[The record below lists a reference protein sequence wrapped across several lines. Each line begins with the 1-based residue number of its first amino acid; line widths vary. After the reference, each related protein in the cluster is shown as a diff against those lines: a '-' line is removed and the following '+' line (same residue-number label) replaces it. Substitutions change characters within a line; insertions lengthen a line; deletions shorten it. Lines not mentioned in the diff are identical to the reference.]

1 MRQDS
6 SPLVMAG
13 QVMSG
18 QDRSDKVRTDQCGS
32 GQDHKNN
39 LKQAGL
45 ELGLTQAE
53 TVSLINPNFKTI

>member
-1 MRQDS
+1 
-6 SPLVMAG
+6 MAG

-45 ELGLTQAE
+45 ELGLTQTE

>member
-6 SPLVMAG
+6 PPLVRA
-13 QVMSG
+13 G

-39 LKQAGL
+39 LKQAGV

-53 TVSLINPNFKTI
+53 TVSLELDLLRVGLENIS